1 MRASRW
7 LPWRYGIQAR
17 FLPVLAVFVVV
28 SMTALGT
35 TLFFN
40 QRRITLDNFEQDIQ
54 EVNRVLHDKGAAY
67 STFLARIAPQGILS
81 HDYLLLEGYAEEL
94 SADPDIVYAIIL
106 NRQDRPITHFMKQ
119 NAKPVQSSGNLRV
132 EPVQFTESLRRARA
146 DSSLMIM
153 KRDILYNGT
162 LLGSVE
168 VGLSREKIA
177 RNLEALKTDLKQEL
191 RRIALLTG
199 GEILIALVA
208 LILLGKWAF
217 DRVVVRPIQALG
229 ADMAQVQNGNLDAR
243 ASVDRHDEIGWLA
256 RNFNQMAA
264 DLQGY
269 LRKLKEQRRAYKQ
282 TRDYLA
288 NILDNSADMIITTA
302 LDGSVVE
309 FNAAAERILG
319 YGRAQ
324 IVGTSWD
331 RVYPHEEERE
341 RLHAIVRRGKP
352 APSVETTLIR
362 GDRTVIDAELTISA
376 LRDNTG
382 QIIGAV
388 YIGRDVTHAKAL
400 RRELIQAEK
409 MASIGQVASWIAHQ
423 IRNVLG
429 RLLMHISA
437 LHPPETGDPAKI
449 KAHHDFT
456 AGIHEMDRLVTDLL
470 EYSKTLT
477 LHPAPMKLNASLDGL
492 IATLLPDESGSG
504 IHVERVY
511 ETELPVVQADV
522 FKVEQAI
529 GNILKNAVD
538 AMPEGGVLRL
548 ATRHPSRNGAIVIHI
563 EDTGPGIRP
572 ADLPHV
578 FRPFFTTKAHGTGLG
593 LAMAARIIEAHG
605 GSIRA
610 ENIPHGGAAFCFSLP
625 LTPKRPETH
634 E

>member
-17 FLPVLAVFVVV
+17 FLPVLAVFVTV
-28 SMTALGT
+28 SMTALGA

-40 QRRITLDNFEQDIQ
+40 QRQITLDNFKQDIQ
-54 EVNRVLHDKGAAY
+54 EVERVLHDKGASY
-67 STFLARIAPQGILS
+67 SSFLARIAPQGILS
-81 HDYLLLEGYAEEL
+81 HDYLLLESYAEEL

-106 NRQDRPITHFMKQ
+106 NRADKPITHFMKLS
-119 NAKPVQSSGNLRV
+119 AVPVPASGIIRV
-132 EPVQFTESLRRARA
+132 DPVRFAESLRRARA
-146 DSSLMIM
+146 DTSLLIM
-153 KRDILYNGT
+153 KRDIQYNGAI
-162 LLGSVE
+162 LGSVE

-177 RNLEALKTDLKQEL
+177 RNLEALKTDLKHEL
-191 RRIALLTG
+191 RRIAVLTG

-229 ADMAQVQNGNLDAR
+229 ADMARAQNGNLGTR
-243 ASVDRHDEIGWLA
+243 AQVDRNDEIGWLA
-256 RNFNQMAA
+256 RHFNQMAA
-264 DLQGY
+264 DLQSY
-269 LRKLKEQRRAYKQ
+269 LRKLMEQRRAYKE

-319 YGRAQ
+319 HSRAR

-331 RVYPHEEERE
+331 RVYPHGEERE
-341 RLHAIVRRGKP
+341 RLHASVRRGNP
-352 APSVETTLIR
+352 ASSVETTLIR
-362 GDRTVIDAELTISA
+362 GDGSVIDAELTISS

-382 QIIGAV
+382 RIIGTV
-388 YIGRDVTHAKAL
+388 YIGRDVTRAKAM

-437 LHPPETGDPAKI
+437 LHPPETGDPSMK
-449 KAHHDFT
+449 KAHHAFT

-492 IATLLPDESGSG
+492 VAALQPDGSAG
-504 IHVERVY
+504 PVRVERVY
-511 ETELPVVQADV
+511 DKELPVIQADV

-529 GNILKNAVD
+529 GNMLKNAFD
-538 AMPEGGVLRL
+538 AMEKGGVLRL
-548 ATRHPSRNGAIVIHI
+548 ATHRPPQNRGIVIRI
-563 EDTGPGIRP
+563 EDTGAGIRP

-610 ENIPHGGAAFCFSLP
+610 ENVPQGGAAFSFTLP